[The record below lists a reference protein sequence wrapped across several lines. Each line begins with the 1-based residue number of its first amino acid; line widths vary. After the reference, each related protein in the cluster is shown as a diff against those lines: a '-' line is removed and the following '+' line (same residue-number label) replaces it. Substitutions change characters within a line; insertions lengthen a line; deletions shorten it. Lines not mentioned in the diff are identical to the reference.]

1 MADTDVQGMLVRIEA
16 TTAQLRQEMARADS
30 TVGQASGKI
39 DKSLGRVDAAFD
51 RAGSSAQEAGGLI
64 KSAMALAVGAVSVGT
79 IIKTADSYSQ
89 MSDRLGMA
97 TSSVSEYNQVQD
109 RLLDTAKRTYR
120 PLAEAQELYIRTS
133 DSLKSMGYNTSQALD
148 VMDSFSFLL
157 VTNSAS
163 ADKASSAI
171 DAYSKALQTGKVEAD
186 GWQAIL
192 AAMPTV
198 VDTIAKSTGKTSE
211 EIRSLGAQGKL
222 SLDILTEGLQKSA
235 GANGLLA
242 DSMGVAVRDA
252 LQNLENSFTVY
263 IGKLNETTD
272 GTGLLA
278 KGISVLGDNFETLAD
293 IAGIV
298 AVGALAGYGRQLAGS
313 AAASLVATKNAI
325 SEAIARKAQASAVLL
340 AAQAE
345 QQKAQTTVFLAEKEA
360 VAARGTAVQ
369 TQMSLQLAEARMVE
383 SRATAA
389 AATAQAAA
397 GRASFSLAG
406 VLGGPLGIAVLA
418 IGVATAFLTLRD
430 NTSTLEKKLG
440 DLADPIDKIAER
452 FLKLNRATQSVTLR
466 ELESKIED
474 MQSKLGQMSGAIADK
489 FESDLRGMGAAGAD
503 GLMAGLTPLPA
514 QAQQALDLVRQASK
528 DQAAGI
534 TVDWK
539 LVADQLRTIPGVTES
554 MAVAIEK
561 SQIPVTDLSAALDD
575 QRAKLNQL
583 TGATDAN
590 TRSELENAAAKA
602 AAAQVGQKYLEQLQ
616 KQLGAAQ
623 DKTSLEAANRFIA
636 ENTDLTEDM
645 VVAIRSAAA
654 AKDAQKAKDDAAAK
668 ALRKNTT
675 ESESAAKQQ
684 LKSFDTAEEGYKRQI
699 DLINTT
705 GNKQNEATEVMKLS
719 FELQEGKLGKLSEA
733 QKKKLQ
739 GMAAELDALNKLK
752 KANEDDLKLTAFKNA
767 QALTTQTSKDGFDQ
781 ELAGIGMGDKAR
793 DRMRADLAL
802 RQKYAADVK
811 ELVKQNNSGEI
822 SPELYKSET
831 ATLKSEYDK
840 RLQHQQDFYAAT
852 DEQQTNWM
860 NGVHEAWANYAD
872 AARDYS
878 TQAADLTNTALQEGT
893 SGLGTFFSD
902 VASGAQDA
910 DDALGDM
917 VGNFAKSMLNALSDM
932 AAQWLIYQGV
942 QLLVGK
948 TTQASA
954 AGTLGANAQ
963 AMSLTAGLNAYAATA
978 GIPIIGPAAAP
989 AAMATAM
996 AVTGPLASAVGM
1008 TALAGMAHDGID
1020 SVPEDGSW
1028 FLQKG
1033 ERVTTAQT
1041 SAKLDAMLS
1050 RIDNSLSGSQPQAQ
1064 IGVGSLE
1071 SAGDGRAA
1079 MVGSGRE
1086 AGGSTGGPT
1095 QIVYSPQV
1103 TVQAQPGM
1111 TDQEAARQGQAMSS
1125 GLETQFGKFLDREMG
1140 QGGRLWRR

>member
-30 TVGQASGKI
+30 SVGQASSKI
-39 DKSLGRVDAAFD
+39 DKSLGRVDDAFD
-51 RAGSSAQEAGGLI
+51 RAGSSAQAAGGLI
-64 KSAMALAVGAVSVGT
+64 KSAMALAVGAVSVGA

-97 TSSVSEYNQVQD
+97 TSSVSEYNLVQD

-163 ADKASSAI
+163 AEKASSAI

-198 VDTIAKSTGKTSE
+198 VDTIAKSTGKTAE

-293 IAGIV
+293 IAGVV
-298 AVGALAGYGRQLAGS
+298 AVGALAGYARQLAGS

-325 SEAIARKAQASAVLL
+325 SEAIARKAQAAAVLL

-360 VAARGTAVQ
+360 IAARGTAVQ

-383 SRATAA
+383 ARATAA

-397 GRASFSLAG
+397 GRASWSLAA

-534 TVDWK
+534 AVDWK
-539 LVADQLRTIPGVTES
+539 LVADQLRLIPGVTES
-554 MAVAIEK
+554 MAAAIES

-590 TRSELENAAAKA
+590 TRAQLENAAAKA
-602 AAAQVGQKYLEQLQ
+602 QAAQDGQKYLDQLL
-616 KQLGAAQ
+616 KQLAAAQ
-623 DKTSLEAANRFIA
+623 DKTYLDAANRYIKD
-636 ENTDLTEDM
+636 NTLLTEAQA
-645 VVAIRSAAA
+645 VAIRSAAA
-654 AKDAQKAKDDAAAK
+654 AKDSQKEKDDAASK
-668 ALRKNTT
+668 ALRKNT
-675 ESESAAKQQ
+675 SETQSATKQQ
-684 LKSFDTAEEGYKRQI
+684 LKSFDTAEEGYRRQI
-699 DLINTT
+699 ELINTT

-752 KANEDDLKLTAFKNA
+752 KANEDDLKLTSFKNA
-767 QALTTQTSKDGFDQ
+767 QALTTQTTKDGFEQ
-781 ELAGIGMGDKAR
+781 ELAGVGMGDKAR
-793 DRMRADLAL
+793 DRMRADLAM
-802 RQKYAADVK
+802 RQKYAADVN
-811 ELVKQNNSGEI
+811 ELVKQRNSGEI
-822 SPELYKSET
+822 TPELYQNET
-831 ATLKSEYDK
+831 AVLQAELDK
-840 RLQHQQDFYAAT
+840 RLQAQQDFYDAT

-860 NGVHEAWANYAD
+860 NGVNEAWANYAD

-878 TQAADLTNTALQEGT
+878 AQAADLTNTALQEGT

-902 VASGAQDA
+902 VASGAEDA
-910 DDALGDM
+910 GDALGDM
-917 VGNFAKSMLNALSDM
+917 VGNFAKSMLKALGDM

-948 TTQASA
+948 TTQAGA
-954 AGTLGANAQ
+954 ATALGANAQ
-963 AMSLTAGLNAYAATA
+963 AMSLQAGLNAYASTA
-978 GIPIIGPAAAP
+978 AIPIIGPAAAP
-989 AAMATAM
+989 AAMATALT
-996 AVTGPLASAVGM
+996 VTGPLASAVGM

-1071 SAGDGRAA
+1071 SAGEGRAVLA
-1079 MVGSGRE
+1079 GSGSP
-1086 AGGSTGGPT
+1086 ASGPT
-1095 QIVYSPQV
+1095 QIVFNAPIN
-1103 TVQAQPGM
+1103 VQAQPGM
-1111 TDQEAARQGQAMSS
+1111 SDQDAARQGQAMSA
-1125 GLETQFGKFLDREMG
+1125 GLEAQFGKFLDTEMR

>member
-30 TVGQASGKI
+30 SVGQASSKI
-39 DKSLGRVDAAFD
+39 DKSLGRVDTAFD
-51 RAGSSAQEAGGLI
+51 RVGERAQHASGLI
-64 KSAMALAVGAVSVGT
+64 KSALGAAIGAAGIGK
-79 IIKTADSYSQ
+79 IIEAADSYGQ
-89 MSDRLGMA
+89 MSDRIGMA
-97 TSSVSEYNQVQD
+97 TVSVGEYDLVQQ

-186 GWQAIL
+186 GWQSIL
-192 AAMPTV
+192 AAMPTI
-198 VDTIAKSTGKTSE
+198 VDTLAKSTGKSAE

-222 SLDILTEGLQKSA
+222 GLDILTGGLQKASV
-235 GANGLLA
+235 ANGELA
-242 DSMGVAVRDA
+242 DAMSVAVRDA
-252 LQNLENSFTVY
+252 VQNLSNAFSVYVGHLNEATDFT
-263 IGKLNETTD
+263 GKL
-272 GTGLLA
+272 GS
-278 KGISVLGDNFETLAD
+278 GIAVLGDNFSTLAD
-293 IAGIV
+293 IALFAAITALTKYGITS
-298 AVGALAGYGRQLAGS
+298 ANS
-313 AAASLVATKNAI
+313 AAIATYSAYKDVA
-325 SEAIARKAQASAVLL
+325 ARKAQATAVLL

-345 QQKAQTTVFLAEKEA
+345 QQKAQTTVFLAQKEA
-360 VAARGTAVQ
+360 TAARGTAVQ
-369 TQMSLQLAEARMVE
+369 TQMSLQLAEARMAE
-383 SRATAA
+383 ARATSAVSAA
-389 AATAQAAA
+389 QSAL
-397 GRASFSLAG
+397 GRVGGGLLG
-406 VLGGPLGIAVLA
+406 LLGGPLGVAALA
-418 IGVATAFLTLRD
+418 IGAATAFITLRD
-430 NTSTLEKKLG
+430 NTSVLEKKLG
-440 DLADPIDKIAER
+440 DLGDPIDKLIER
-452 FLKLNRATQSVTLR
+452 FGELNRATQSVTLDQ
-466 ELESKIED
+466 LKSKVED
-474 MQSKLGQMSGAIADK
+474 MQSDLGQMSEAIADK
-489 FESDLRGMGAAGAD
+489 FENDLRNMGAAGAD
-503 GLMAGLTPLPA
+503 GLMAGLAPLPSDV
-514 QAQQALDLVRQASK
+514 QGALDLVRKASK

-534 TVDWK
+534 VVDWLAVVEQVR
-539 LVADQLRTIPGVTES
+539 LVPGVMTS
-554 MAVAIEK
+554 MTDAIRS
-561 SQIPVTDLSAALDD
+561 SQGPVTDLSAALEA
-575 QRAKLNQL
+575 QREILARL
-583 TGATDAN
+583 TGQTDEN
-590 TRSELENAAAKA
+590 TRAELENAAAKA
-602 AAAQVGQKYLEQLQ
+602 KAAQEGQKYLDQLL
-616 KQLGAAQ
+616 KQLSTAQ
-623 DKTSLEAANRFIA
+623 DKTSLEAANRYIA
-636 ENTDLTEDM
+636 ENTLLTEDM

-654 AKDAQKAKDDAAAK
+654 AKDAQKASDDAAAK
-668 ALRKNTT
+668 AARKNTT
-675 ESESAAKQQ
+675 ETTSAAKQQ

-699 DLINTT
+699 ELINTT

-1050 RIDNSLSGSQPQAQ
+1050 RIDNGLSGSQPQAQ

-1079 MVGSGRE
+1079 MVG
-1086 AGGSTGGPT
+1086 AGAKSAPAGPI
-1095 QIVYSPQV
+1095 QMVFNSPI
-1103 TVQAQPGM
+1103 TVQAQPGA
-1111 TDQEAARQGQAMSS
+1111 TEADTKRTGDSVSSSMEQMVVRVIERETRQG
-1125 GLETQFGKFLDREMG
+1125 GV
-1140 QGGRLWRR
+1140 LWRRV